1 MMLCLKNGSIH
12 SLFITRI
19 YLHSLKEHKDKY
31 HTLLTLQVFVATTA
45 LSAHNPP
52 AG

>member
-1 MMLCLKNGSIH
+1 MMLCLENGSIH
-12 SLFITRI
+12 LLFITRI
-19 YLHSLKEHKDKY
+19 YLHSLREYKDKY
-31 HTLLTLQVFVATTA
+31 CILLTLQVFVATTA